1 MLLAAVAGPARPD
14 EIAGESAAVAAF
26 TRSPGP
32 VRNRGHRRRAP
43 DGALGTAVAVSVA
56 ALLLG
61 GTAYAAGTGQLP
73 DALQEFLPGAAAPVP
88 DRSARA
94 APTDRGFRAGDP
106 TPRPSTSPAPQPSAT
121 EPADAA
127 ELERLCRS
135 WTAFRAD
142 PHAGPVT
149 AEERRTLAHAAG
161 GENGIDGLCQAAA
174 RPGATAFHDDQ
185 QARQPRPRRRKAQ
198 SPGKAVIA
206 LTADQAVAVRRP
218 SSCSRNPTR
227 SASSA
232 AVRRKA
238 ATPSD
243 WPAGS
248 TVDQC
253 TASGSPGSSGQT
265 SRTLSHSVMTW
276 SNRSGRIVQRLA
288 PCGR

>member
-26 TRSPGP
+26 TREYRPRPQPGTSAP
-32 VRNRGHRRRAP
+32 RPGRRV
-43 DGALGTAVAVSVA
+43 GTAVAVSVA

-94 APTDRGFRAGDP
+94 APTDRGSGRATP

-161 GENGIDGLCQAAA
+161 GENGIDGLCQRLLGPAPQPSTTTSKPGNPD
-174 RPGATAFHDDQ
+174 PGA
-185 QARQPRPRRRKAQ
+185 
-198 SPGKAVIA
+198 GKPSHPAK
-206 LTADQAVAVRRP
+206 P
-218 SSCSRNPTR
+218 SS
-227 SASSA
+227 
-232 AVRRKA
+232 
-238 ATPSD
+238 
-243 WPAGS
+243 
-248 TVDQC
+248 
-253 TASGSPGSSGQT
+253 
-265 SRTLSHSVMTW
+265 H
-276 SNRSGRIVQRLA
+276 
-288 PCGR
+288 